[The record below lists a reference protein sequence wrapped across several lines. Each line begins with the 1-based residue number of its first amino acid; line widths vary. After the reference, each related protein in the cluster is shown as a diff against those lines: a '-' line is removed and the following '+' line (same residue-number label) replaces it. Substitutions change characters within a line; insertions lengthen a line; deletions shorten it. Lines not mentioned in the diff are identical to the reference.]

1 MICVATPKA
10 KVVQAERVRVV
21 AGRMLLA
28 LAPETGELVVRKP
41 TVVPGGTAVAVL
53 PKTDNAE
60 SLAISE
66 LAVPEARPFAMED
79 VRPAVVAAVDIT
91 VVAAA
96 AADIM
101 TVAAV
106 AAAED
111 PRSSNRVL
119 KVFECTEARKTTRAM
134 VT

>member
-1 MICVATPKA
+1 VAP
-10 KVVQAERVRVV
+10 E
-21 AGRMLLA
+21 AGR
-28 LAPETGELVVRKP
+28 
-41 TVVPGGTAVAVL
+41 
-53 PKTDNAE
+53 
-60 SLAISE
+60 
-66 LAVPEARPFAMED
+66 FAKED
-79 VRPAVVAAVDIT
+79 VRAAAPAAVDIMA
-91 VVAAA
+91 VAAA

-119 KVFECTEARKTTRAM
+119 KVFECTEARKTTRVM